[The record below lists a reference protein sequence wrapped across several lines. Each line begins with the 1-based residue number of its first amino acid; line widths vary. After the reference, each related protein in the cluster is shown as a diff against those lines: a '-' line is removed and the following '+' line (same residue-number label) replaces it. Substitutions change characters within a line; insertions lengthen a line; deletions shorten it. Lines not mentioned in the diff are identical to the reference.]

1 MTKTSIHFNDLG
13 NVRYTVT
20 YADNVSTWQTLRG
33 STDAPMLLSYN
44 DLIAQH
50 KQLLLANHADS
61 KSHEQIFKNHLS
73 TLVSYLAYNG
83 KTPDSQVGVEMLA
96 KFEERSRAYLE
107 QLQVEHRTMLDRR
120 SHLRAW
126 QEAVSDIKKAAE
138 APAKPSNPKND
149 NVNAFL
155 QALRNAF
162 SAQEETPK
170 SLAKKAG
177 VSPSAIARWLKGAM
191 PKQSNLPSLTRIER
205 ALGLKR
211 DALRNLLLE
220 SRTQEAT
227 EVRNSKDISYRARH
241 KSRTKQ
247 AYALKE
253 AELTAPMLREW
264 RQFFEYKTEVYTQLR
279 RERRSTWRMLPIS
292 KVASNLSNAAQRH
305 GMGCVTADLTFQQV
319 RQFLGFLCLPES
331 KGGMGLRKADV
342 MTLAWLAVPKAVNS
356 YLEFITR
363 RSAGIIHR
371 GQKNFA
377 SFTASL
383 TSKDNGYLTQQP
395 SFAKRLPAEF
405 MTDSFEALCE
415 KTHLLARAWKDK
427 ANGQSRKPDEP
438 IRGLLI
444 LPDPLAPVF
453 RAINALDDEAAAAA
467 PGSIDEA
474 VRKRDALLMSMMIAN
489 PLRRRNFIL
498 MTYEEDGS
506 GNLYHR
512 HDGWRLRFEADD
524 FKNERG
530 AAHSNYDAP
539 LPSELSDRIEE
550 YLEEYRPRLLK
561 SNPNAS
567 WAFPGRNGL
576 MWKNLSKQVEKTTKR
591 LIPETPG
598 FGPHA
603 LRHLVPTVYLREHP
617 NDFPT
622 VAQLLHDRLE
632 TVMAVYAHLR
642 QDDSFGRWQE
652 HLRKV
657 PRK

>member
-1 MTKTSIHFNDLG
+1 MKTSIYFNDLQ

-20 YADNVSTWQTLRG
+20 CADNVNIWQTLRG

-44 DLIAQH
+44 DLIAQQ
-50 KQLLLANHADS
+50 KQFLLANQADS
-61 KSHEQIFKNHLS
+61 KSHDQIFKNHLS

-83 KTPDSQVGVEMLA
+83 KTSDSQVGVEMLT

-107 QLQVEHRTMLDRR
+107 QLQVAHRTMLDRR

-126 QEAVSDIKKAAE
+126 QVAVNDIKQAAE
-138 APAKPSNPKND
+138 NPAKPNNPKND
-149 NVNAFL
+149 NVSAFL
-155 QALRNAF
+155 KGLRNAF
-162 SAQEETPK
+162 AAQEETPK
-170 SLAKKAG
+170 SIAKRAG

-191 PKQSNLPSLTRIER
+191 PQQSNLPSVTRIER
-205 ALGLKR
+205 ALGLQR
-211 DALRNLLLE
+211 DALRGLLLE
-220 SRTQEAT
+220 SRTQDET
-227 EVRNSKDISYRARH
+227 EVKNSKDISYRARH

-247 AYALKE
+247 SYALKK
-253 AELTAPMLREW
+253 AELTAAMLREW
-264 RQFFEYKTEVYTQLR
+264 REFFKYKTETYTVLR
-279 RERRSTWRMLPIS
+279 RERHSIWRMLPQS
-292 KVASNLSNAAQRH
+292 KIASKLSEAAQHH
-305 GMGCVTADLTFQQV
+305 GMGCVTADLTFQLV
-319 RQFLGFLCLPES
+319 RQFLGFLCLPEA
-331 KGGMGLRKADV
+331 KGGMGLRKTDV
-342 MTLAWLAVPKAVNS
+342 MTLAWLAVPEAVNS

-363 RSAGIIHR
+363 RSAGIVHR

-377 SFTASL
+377 SFIASL

-405 MTDSFEALCE
+405 TTDSFEALCAQ
-415 KTHLLARAWKDK
+415 THLLARAWKDK

-453 RAINALDDEAAAAA
+453 RAIKALDDEAASAA

-474 VRKRDALLMSMMIAN
+474 VRKRDALLMSMLVAN
-489 PLRRRNFIL
+489 PLRRRNFVL

-506 GNLYHR
+506 GNLYRR
-512 HDGWRLRFEADD
+512 HDGWRLRFEAND
-524 FKNERG
+524 FKNEGG
-530 AAHSNYDAP
+530 AANSDYDAP

-561 SNPNAS
+561 SNPDAIWVLPS
-567 WAFPGRNGL
+567 RQGL
-576 MWKNLSKQVEKTTKR
+576 VWRNLSKQLEKITKR

-632 TVMAVYAHLR
+632 TVMKVYAHLR

-652 HLRKV
+652 HLRAI
-657 PRK
+657 PHR